1 VLTAVV
7 LLICGALVATGLG
20 EVLGLSFASSTP
32 PPPAPASSPVAAMA
46 PAPAITR
53 IKVAP
58 GERLELAASAVV
70 DALTDRGA
78 PAPRVS
84 TASTGAE
91 ADANAAGDLTVQ
103 LVPAF
108 DESPEAFR
116 VVEGGG
122 AWRLEAADEGGAAS
136 GLYTL
141 ADHIRSGAPLV
152 GAGQD
157 GVTQR
162 PRLGLRLTDSGSV
175 GREAVPAEFAAGTD
189 YSLNSDV
196 VAGAVLPQAPWVDQ
210 AAVERI
216 DAQFRQLVQHSLRQ
230 GYNGVVVP
238 GFLEYVTFSG
248 VEDGHAV
255 YADGDEH
262 IARAEAMVR
271 AFAPVFGYAHDMGMK
286 VYFMTDMLA
295 VSPPLEDY
303 LVRTI
308 GGLDVTTRTCGRCT
322 RRVWRSCST

>member
-7 LLICGALVATGLG
+7 LLICGALVAAGLG
-20 EVLGLSFASSTP
+20 EVLGLSFAPSTP

-46 PAPAITR
+46 PAPAILR
-53 IKVAP
+53 INVAP
-58 GERLELAASAVV
+58 GERLGLAASAVA

-78 PAPRVS
+78 PAPSVS
-84 TASTGAE
+84 VASPGAS
-91 ADANAAGDLTVQ
+91 AAGDLTVQ
-103 LVPAF
+103 MVPAF
-108 DESPEAFR
+108 DQSPEAFR
-116 VVEGGG
+116 VVEGEGVWG
-122 AWRLEAADEGGAAS
+122 LEAADEAGAAA
-136 GLYTL
+136 GLYAL
-141 ADHIRSGAPLV
+141 ADRIRSGAPLV

-175 GREAVPAEFAAGTD
+175 GREAVPADFAAGTD

-196 VAGAVLPQAPWVDQ
+196 VAGAVLPEAPWVDQ

-255 YADGDEH
+255 YAEGDEPSRVPRRWS
-262 IARAEAMVR
+262 ARSSPCSAM
-271 AFAPVFGYAHDMGMK
+271 
-286 VYFMTDMLA
+286 
-295 VSPPLEDY
+295 
-303 LVRTI
+303 RT
-308 GGLDVTTRTCGRCT
+308 T
-322 RRVWRSCST
+322 WA